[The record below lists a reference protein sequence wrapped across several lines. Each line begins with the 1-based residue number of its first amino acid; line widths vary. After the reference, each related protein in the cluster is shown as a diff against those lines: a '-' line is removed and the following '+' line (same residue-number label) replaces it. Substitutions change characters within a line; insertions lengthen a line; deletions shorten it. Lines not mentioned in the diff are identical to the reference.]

1 MWYTERSKGKRKSRW
16 FGAVCNVG
24 VLLAL
29 SRCQHT
35 SSLEE
40 VTDMWCTERSK
51 GNRISHRH
59 SSHSSEDILLP

>member
-1 MWYTERSKGKRKSRW
+1 MQMVWCYVLKVSK
-16 FGAVCNVG
+16 
-24 VLLAL
+24 LLL
-29 SRCQHT
+29 LNRRQHT
-35 SSLEE
+35 SSLED